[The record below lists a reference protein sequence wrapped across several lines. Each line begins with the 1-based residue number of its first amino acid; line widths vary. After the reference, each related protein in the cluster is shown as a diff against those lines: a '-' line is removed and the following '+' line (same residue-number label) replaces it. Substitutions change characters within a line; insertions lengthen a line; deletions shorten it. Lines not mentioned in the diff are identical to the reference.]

1 MNEIIK
7 NGVVISQ
14 FEFRTSNT
22 KSNLIKRN
30 KLMAMFFNKI
40 VVVEATKDSGALY
53 IAYCEVRYGNEVY
66 SVRWNINSKS
76 SKGTNNLINEV
87 IKLYLS
93 INTVIKEKIIN
104 RKIKWIMK
112 RWYFLERSA

>member
-66 SVRWNINSKS
+66 SVR
-76 SKGTNNLINEV
+76 
-87 IKLYLS
+87 
-93 INTVIKEKIIN
+93 
-104 RKIKWIMK
+104 
-112 RWYFLERSA
+112 